1 MESGDYAKLQLNCN
15 HNVFLEV
22 LLSNIKG
29 AVISFQTWSR
39 KVDNARKSQLIKEI
53 ASMRSDFLLNAD
65 LIHEKEK
72 TLSELIELETI
83 AKVRQMKLFDCLNS
97 EKPTP
102 MFLSLA
108 RVSNK
113 DKKLASICKPD
124 GNNFENDVTRNDYIV
139 NYFKNVYERDRNE
152 PDDFSGCIERF
163 LGANILAL
171 PIVRNSNSQK
181 WKK

>member
-1 MESGDYAKLQLNCN
+1 MRYVTSMTLNQDCFLKGETELLKLQLAAKNTEISELREQLWNPADYAKLQLNCD
-15 HNVFLEV
+15 HDVFLEV

-39 KVDNARKSQLIKEI
+39 KVDNARKSKLIKEI
-53 ASMRSDFLLNAD
+53 ASLRGDFLLNAD

-72 TLSELIELETI
+72 ALAELIEIETI
-83 AKVRQMKLFDCLNS
+83 TKVRQMKLFDCLNS

-108 RVSNK
+108 RVSNS

-124 GNNFENDVTRNDYIV
+124 GNNFNDNTERNEYIV
-139 NYFKNVYERDRNE
+139 NYF
-152 PDDFSGCIERF
+152 
-163 LGANILAL
+163 
-171 PIVRNSNSQK
+171 
-181 WKK
+181 

>member
-1 MESGDYAKLQLNCN
+1 
-15 HNVFLEV
+15 V

-39 KVDNARKSQLIKEI
+39 KVDNARKSKLIKEI
-53 ASMRSDFLLNAD
+53 ASMRGDFILNAD

-72 TLSELIELETI
+72 ALSELIEIETI

-108 RVSNK
+108 RVSNSE
-113 DKKLASICKPD
+113 KKLASICKPD
-124 GNNFENDVTRNDYIV
+124 SNNFIDNIACNEYIV
-139 NYFKNVYERDRNE
+139 NYF
-152 PDDFSGCIERF
+152 
-163 LGANILAL
+163 
-171 PIVRNSNSQK
+171 
-181 WKK
+181 